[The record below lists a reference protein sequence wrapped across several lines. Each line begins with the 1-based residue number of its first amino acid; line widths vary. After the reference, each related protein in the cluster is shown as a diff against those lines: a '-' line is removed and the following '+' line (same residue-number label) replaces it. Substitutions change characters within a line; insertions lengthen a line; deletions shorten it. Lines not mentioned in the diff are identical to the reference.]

1 MKNKEKTVA
10 SFERKNMTGMKVEE
24 VLAKKNANLGSGV
37 VGLSIIVTLNNLA
50 SSVRQIY
57 EQIINVFSTNGQ
69 GFEILFVDDG
79 STDDSISLLHELRT
93 QDARVR
99 IVQLRSQ
106 FGEAAAFNA
115 GLQIARG
122 DVIVYFTGRVNIN
135 PMDLPKLLKKLEAGH
150 DLVVGWR
157 YPRRDSR
164 LNQIVSN
171 FFNKVS
177 THFSKVKLHDMNSGV
192 MVARHEVFKDISF
205 YGNLINFIP
214 IMAQKQ
220 GFRIAEVQVEQL
232 PGKFEHSRYIKNY
245 IRRFLDIITVIFL
258 TNYSKKP
265 LHFLGFLGAVFTVI
279 GLLISIYLFGYR
291 VLGFGGIAGRPML
304 LLGVLLLVIGIQMIS
319 IGLLGEMII
328 FTHARKIK
336 EYNIKE
342 IFG

>member
-1 MKNKEKTVA
+1 MTEMKLEKVL
-10 SFERKNMTGMKVEE
+10 ER
-24 VLAKKNANLGSGV
+24 KNANLGDGV

-50 SSVRQIY
+50 QSVRQIY
-57 EQIINVFSTNGQ
+57 EQIINVFNNNGQ
-69 GFEILFVDDG
+69 GFEIVFVDDG
-79 STDDSISLLHELRT
+79 STDDSIIILHELRA
-93 QDARVR
+93 QDTRVR
-99 IVQLRSQ
+99 IVQLRTQ
-106 FGEAAAFNA
+106 FGEAASFNA

-122 DVIVYFTGRVNIN
+122 DMIVYFTGRVNIN
-135 PMDLPKLLKKLEAGH
+135 PVDLPKLLKKLEAGH

-164 LNQIVSN
+164 LNQVVSN

-177 THFSKVKLHDMNSGV
+177 AYFSKVRLHDMNSGV
-192 MVARHEVFKDISF
+192 MVARCEVFRDLSF

-214 IMAQKQ
+214 IMAKKQ

-232 PGKFEHSRYIKNY
+232 PGKFEHSRYLKNY

-265 LHFLGFLGAVFTVI
+265 LHFLGFLGAIFTAF
-279 GLLISIYLFGYR
+279 GLLINIYLFVYR
-291 VLGFGGIAGRPML
+291 ILGFGGIAGRPML

>member
-1 MKNKEKTVA
+1 MDNKTVT
-10 SFERKNMTGMKVEE
+10 SFERKSMKGMKVDE
-24 VLAKKNANLGSGV
+24 VLARKSANLGTDV
-37 VGLSIIVTLNNLA
+37 VGLSIIVTLNNQA
-50 SSVRQIY
+50 QGVRQIY
-57 EQIINVFSTNGQ
+57 EQIVNVFNTNGQ

-79 STDDSISLLHELRT
+79 STDDSLSQLQGVKA

-99 IVQLRSQ
+99 IVQLRTQ

-164 LNQIVSN
+164 LNQVVSN

-177 THFSKVKLHDMNSGV
+177 AHFSKVKLHDMNSGV
-192 MVARHEVFKDISF
+192 LVARREVFKDISF

-214 IMAQKQ
+214 IMAKKQ

-265 LHFLGFLGAVFTVI
+265 LHFLGFLGAVFTAI
-279 GLLISIYLFGYR
+279 GLLISIYLFLYR
-291 VLGFGGIAGRPML
+291 ILGFGGIAGRPML